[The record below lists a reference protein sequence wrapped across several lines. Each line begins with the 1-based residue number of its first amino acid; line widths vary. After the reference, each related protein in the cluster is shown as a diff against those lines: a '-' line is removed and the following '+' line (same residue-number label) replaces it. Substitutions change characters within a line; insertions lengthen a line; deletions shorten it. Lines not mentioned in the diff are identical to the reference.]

1 MTRRLRLGFL
11 LATLVAA
18 ACLGAASREATA
30 QAPAVQAP
38 AVQPPI
44 PQAPAAVAPPAVAP
58 PAVAPVAARIPRQ
71 TLRYE
76 SGTGG
81 IVNLPAPAANVFVAD
96 PKIAEV
102 RPASATTLFVF
113 GVGAGRTT
121 VAAVDAAGVSIAEY
135 DVFVRPPVYAA
146 TEAQATIARV
156 LPSATIRVSPQTK
169 GLMVTGTVGS
179 PEEAARAV
187 AIARGFLAEG
197 QVVDDQIS
205 VTGGTQVM
213 LRVRIAEIQRSVTRN
228 LGIDW
233 QALGVIG
240 SIARLPALAFNANA
254 ASTGVLGGAPTAGA
268 FGNQGVSFNG
278 LIDALAQD
286 NLARVL
292 AEPNLTVLSG
302 HSASFLAGGEY
313 PIPVGQNNGMISIE
327 FKKFGVN
334 LTFLPTVLTDGRI
347 NMKVAPEVSQLSDD
361 NAVQLVA
368 GGLSFRVPGLTVRRA
383 ETVVELGS
391 GQSFAIAGLLQ
402 DSLRQADKA
411 LPGIGEV
418 PILGALF
425 RSDRFQRNETELVIL
440 ITPFV
445 VKPVNDP
452 NQLRMAGDNYTVPN
466 DRDRLL
472 MMRQTG
478 GPPAPPSTLPGAAP
492 APALVPMPLSPPG
505 RPGRPG
511 FILQ

>member
-1 MTRRLRLGFL
+1 MTRRTRLGIL
-11 LATLVAA
+11 LAALLAA
-18 ACLGAASREATA
+18 TGLDAATRGALA
-30 QAPAVQAP
+30 QVSPPPVS
-38 AVQPPI
+38 QPP
-44 PQAPAAVAPPAVAP
+44 VVTPPVG
-58 PAVAPVAARIPRQ
+58 APVTARVPRQ

-81 IVNLPAPAANVFVAD
+81 IVNLPAAAANVFVAD

-102 RPASATTLFVF
+102 RPASATTLFIF

-121 VAAVDAAGVSIAEY
+121 VAAVDAAGTAIAEY

-156 LPSATIRVSPQTK
+156 LPAAAIRVSPQPK
-169 GLMVTGTVGS
+169 GLMVSGTAGS

-240 SIARLPALAFNANA
+240 SIARLPALALNANA
-254 ASTGVLGGAPTAGA
+254 ASTGVIGGVPSAAG
-268 FGNQGVSFNG
+268 QGLSFNG

-302 HSASFLAGGEY
+302 NSASFLAGGEY

-334 LTFLPTVLTDGRI
+334 LTFLPTVLSDGRI

-361 NAVQLVA
+361 NAVQLIA
-368 GGLSFRVPGLTVRRA
+368 GGLNFRVPGLTVRRA

-402 DSLRQADKA
+402 DSLRQADRA

-445 VKPVNDP
+445 VRPVNDI

-472 MMRQTG
+472 LLRQNG
-478 GPPAPPSTLPGAAP
+478 GPPAPPTALPGTAATP
-492 APALVPMPLSPPG
+492 TVVPLSPPG

>member
-18 ACLGAASREATA
+18 VGLGAASQDAVA
-30 QAPAVQAP
+30 QAPAAPAPAVQAP
-38 AVQPPI
+38 
-44 PQAPAAVAPPAVAP
+44 VAT
-58 PAVAPVAARIPRQ
+58 PVAARIPRQ
-71 TLRYE
+71 TLRFE

-121 VAAVDAAGVSIAEY
+121 VAAVDAAGVAIAEY
-135 DVFVRPPVYAA
+135 DVFVRPAVYAA
-146 TEAQATIARV
+146 TEAQATISRV
-156 LPSATIRVSPQTK
+156 LPNASIRVTPQTK
-169 GLMVTGTVGS
+169 GLMVSGTAGS

-187 AIARGFLAEG
+187 AIARGFLGEG
-197 QVVDDQIS
+197 QVVDDQIA

-240 SIARLPALAFNANA
+240 SIARLPALTLNANGA
-254 ASTGVLGGAPTAGA
+254 TGFAGPLA
-268 FGNQGVSFNG
+268 QGMSFNG

-302 HSASFLAGGEY
+302 NSASFLAGGEY

-334 LTFLPTVLTDGRI
+334 LTFLPTVLSDGRI
-347 NMKVAPEVSQLSDD
+347 NMRVAPEVSQLSDD

-445 VKPVNDP
+445 VRPVNDAS
-452 NQLRMAGDNYTVPN
+452 QLRLAGDTYTMPN
-466 DRDRLL
+466 DRERLL
-472 MMRQTG
+472 LMRQTG
-478 GPPAPPSTLPGAAP
+478 AAPTPVAAPGTAP
-492 APALVPMPLSPPG
+492 APAVVPAPLSLPG

>member
-11 LATLVAA
+11 LASLVVAA
-18 ACLGAASREATA
+18 GLGAASRDALAQGPVA
-30 QAPAVQAP
+30 QAPIAQV
-38 AVQPPI
+38 PP
-44 PQAPAAVAPPAVAP
+44 Q
-58 PAVAPVAARIPRQ
+58 APVAARIPRQ

-96 PKIAEV
+96 QKIAEV
-102 RPASATTLFVF
+102 RPASATTLFIF

-156 LPSATIRVSPQTK
+156 MPGATVRVSPQTK

-187 AIARGFLAEG
+187 AIARGFLADG

-254 ASTGVLGGAPTAGA
+254 ASTGVLGGVPSVG
-268 FGNQGVSFNG
+268 GQGVSFNG

-478 GPPAPPSTLPGAAP
+478 GPPAPPAALPGTAP

-511 FILQ
+511 FVLQ

>member
-18 ACLGAASREATA
+18 AGLGAASREAIA

-38 AVQPPI
+38 AAQLPVP
-44 PQAPAAVAPPAVAP
+44 PAAVAPPAVAP
-58 PAVAPVAARIPRQ
+58 VVARVPRQ

-96 PKIAEV
+96 AKIAEV
-102 RPASATTLFVF
+102 RPASATTLFIF

-156 LPSATIRVSPQTK
+156 LPGATIRVSPQPK
-169 GLMVTGTVGS
+169 GLMVSGTTGS

-187 AIARGFLAEG
+187 AIARGFLADG

-240 SIARLPALAFNANA
+240 SIARLPALTLNANA
-254 ASTGVLGGAPTAGA
+254 APGFAGQLA
-268 FGNQGVSFNG
+268 QGMSFNG

-334 LTFLPTVLTDGRI
+334 LTFLPTVLSDGRI

-368 GGLSFRVPGLTVRRA
+368 AGLSFRVPGLTVRRA

-402 DSLRQADKA
+402 DSLRQADKS

-478 GPPAPPSTLPGAAP
+478 GPPAAPATLPGAAP

>member
-11 LATLVAA
+11 LASLVVAA
-18 ACLGAASREATA
+18 GLGAASRDALAQGPVA
-30 QAPAVQAP
+30 QAPIAQV
-38 AVQPPI
+38 PP
-44 PQAPAAVAPPAVAP
+44 Q
-58 PAVAPVAARIPRQ
+58 APVAARIPRQ

-96 PKIAEV
+96 QKIAEV
-102 RPASATTLFVF
+102 RPASATTLFIF

-156 LPSATIRVSPQTK
+156 MPGATVRVSPQTK

-187 AIARGFLAEG
+187 AIARGFLADG

-254 ASTGVLGGAPTAGA
+254 ASTGVLGGVPSVG
-268 FGNQGVSFNG
+268 GQGVSVNG

-478 GPPAPPSTLPGAAP
+478 GPPAPPAALPGTAP

-511 FILQ
+511 FVLQ

>member
-1 MTRRLRLGFL
+1 MTRRTRLGIL
-11 LATLVAA
+11 LATLLAA
-18 ACLGAASREATA
+18 AGLGAASRDALAQPATQPAIQPPPATA
-30 QAPAVQAP
+30 AT
-38 AVQPPI
+38 
-44 PQAPAAVAPPAVAP
+44 
-58 PAVAPVAARIPRQ
+58 ARVPRQ
-71 TLRYE
+71 ALRYE

-81 IVNLPAPAANVFVAD
+81 IVNLPAAAANVFVAD

-102 RPASATTLFVF
+102 RPASATTLFIF

-121 VAAVDAAGVSIAEY
+121 VAAVDAAGTSIAEY

-156 LPSATIRVSPQTK
+156 LPGASIRVSPQPK
-169 GLMVTGTVGS
+169 GLMVSGTTGS

-240 SIARLPALAFNANA
+240 SIARLPALALNANA
-254 ASTGVLGGAPTAGA
+254 ASTGVIGGIPGVGT
-268 FGNQGVSFNG
+268 QGLSFNG

-302 HSASFLAGGEY
+302 NSASFLAGGEY

-361 NAVQLVA
+361 NAVQLIA
-368 GGLSFRVPGLTVRRA
+368 GGLNFRVPGLTVRRA

-445 VKPVNDP
+445 VRPVNDI

-472 MMRQTG
+472 MMRQNG
-478 GPPAPPSTLPGAAP
+478 GPPAPAALPGAAP
-492 APALVPMPLSPPG
+492 APTVVPIAPAG
-505 RPGRPG
+505 RAGRPG

>member
-1 MTRRLRLGFL
+1 MTRRIRLGFL

-18 ACLGAASREATA
+18 AGLGAASREAIA

-38 AVQPPI
+38 AIQP
-44 PQAPAAVAPPAVAP
+44 PAAVVPPAVAP
-58 PAVAPVAARIPRQ
+58 APVAPVVARVPRQ

-96 PKIAEV
+96 AKIAEV
-102 RPASATTLFVF
+102 RPASATTLFIF

-121 VAAVDAAGVSIAEY
+121 VAAVDAAGASIAEY

-156 LPSATIRVSPQTK
+156 LPGATIRVSPQPK
-169 GLMVTGTVGS
+169 GLMVSGTTGS

-187 AIARGFLAEG
+187 AIARGFLGEG

-254 ASTGVLGGAPTAGA
+254 ASTGVLGGAPSL
-268 FGNQGVSFNG
+268 GNQGTSFNG
-278 LIDALAQD
+278 LIDLLAQD

-313 PIPVGQNNGMISIE
+313 PIPVGQNNGVISIE

-478 GPPAPPSTLPGAAP
+478 GPPA

>member
-30 QAPAVQAP
+30 QALAVQAP
-38 AVQPPI
+38 AVQIPVPP
-44 PQAPAAVAPPAVAP
+44 PPAAVAPPAVAP
-58 PAVAPVAARIPRQ
+58 VVARVPRQ

-121 VAAVDAAGVSIAEY
+121 VAAVDAAGASIAEY

-156 LPSATIRVSPQTK
+156 LPGATIRVSPQTK

-179 PEEAARAV
+179 PEEAARAI

-254 ASTGVLGGAPTAGA
+254 ASTGVLGGAPSL
-268 FGNQGVSFNG
+268 GNQGMSFNG

-478 GPPAPPSTLPGAAP
+478 GPPAPPASLPGAAP

>member
-18 ACLGAASREATA
+18 VGLGAASREATA

-44 PQAPAAVAPPAVAP
+44 PQAPIPQAPAAAAP

-102 RPASATTLFVF
+102 RPASATTLFIF

-121 VAAVDAAGVSIAEY
+121 VAAVDGAGVSIAEY
-135 DVFVRPPVYAA
+135 DVYVRPPVYAA

-156 LPSATIRVSPQTK
+156 LPGATVRVSPQTK

-179 PEEAARAV
+179 PEEAARAI
-187 AIARGFLAEG
+187 AIARGFLGEG

-240 SIARLPALAFNANA
+240 SIARLPALTFNANSA
-254 ASTGVLGGAPTAGA
+254 AGFAGPLA
-268 FGNQGVSFNG
+268 QGMSFNG
-278 LIDALAQD
+278 LIDLLAQD

-334 LTFLPTVLTDGRI
+334 LSFLPTVLSDGRI

-361 NAVQLVA
+361 NAVQLIA

-452 NQLRMAGDNYTVPN
+452 NQLRAAGDNYTVPN

-478 GPPAPPSTLPGAAP
+478 GPPAAPVALPGTAP
-492 APALVPMPLSPPG
+492 APALVPLPLSPPG

-511 FILQ
+511 FVLQ